1 MPRLQPIKLP
11 IPATSLALLL
21 LSSCVH
27 TPDRELPDR
36 SLSPTIDAGVVD
48 VTIKVPTEL
57 EAMDMRVIYRSK
69 TCTFTDYTAS
79 GIPYD
84 RDGYQQMDLKPI
96 QQEQSRIFEAKVP
109 VNGGG
114 SCNWTLSNVTFGAKY
129 KDTSAFGEG
138 IGSGLPAGMI
148 VIFDDNNSPNGRW
161 DIKADGDL
169 TVVRDYY
176 PWLSERFLGGH
187 TKSMSLITNGY
198 FYLIYKAPDARNV
211 HFEPIL
217 HSQFLTRSVGPK
229 VKAKGNRTIYYYP
242 DGSNSFEAYSWPN
255 HAKLQAIRMAA
266 EAQRQALSDSEG

>member
-1 MPRLQPIKLP
+1 MPRLQQMKFP
-11 IPATSLALLL
+11 IPASILALLL
-21 LSSCVH
+21 LSGCRH
-27 TPDRELPDR
+27 TPGRELPDR
-36 SLSPTIDAGVVD
+36 GLSPTTDAGVVN

-57 EAMDMRVIYRSK
+57 DTMEMRVIYRSK
-69 TCTFTDYTAS
+69 TCTFTDHTAS

-84 RDGYQQMDLKPI
+84 RDGYQRMDLKPI
-96 QQEQSRIFEAKVP
+96 QQEQSRLFEAKVP

-114 SCNWTLSNVTFGAKY
+114 ACNWELSNITFGAEY

-138 IGSGLPAGMI
+138 IASGLPAGMT
-148 VIFDDNNSPNGRW
+148 VIFYDNNSPNGRW
-161 DIKADGDL
+161 DIKVDGDL

-187 TKSMSLITNGY
+187 TKSMSLITNGDY
-198 FYLIYKAPDARNV
+198 YLTYKAPDARNV

-229 VKAKGNRTIYYYP
+229 VKAKGNSTIFYYP
-242 DGSNSFEAYSWPN
+242 DGSNSFEAYVSPN

>member
-1 MPRLQPIKLP
+1 MKLP
-11 IPATSLALLL
+11 IPATILALLL
-21 LSSCVH
+21 LSSCGH

-36 SLSPTIDAGVVD
+36 SLSPSTDAGVVN
-48 VTIKVPTEL
+48 VAIKVPTEL
-57 EAMDMRVIYRSK
+57 ETMDVRVVYRSK
-69 TCTFTDYTAS
+69 TCTITSYSAS

-84 RDGYQQMDLKPI
+84 RDGYQRMDLKPI
-96 QQEQSRIFEAKVP
+96 QQRESRLFEAKVP

-114 SCNWTLSNVTFGAKY
+114 TCNWQLSNITFGAEY

-138 IGSGLPAGMI
+138 IRSGRPAGMI
-148 VIFDDNNSPNGRW
+148 VFFDDNNSPNGRW
-161 DIKADGDL
+161 GIKVDGDL

-187 TKSMSLITNGY
+187 TKSMSLITNGDY
-198 FYLIYKAPDARNV
+198 HLTYKAPDARNV

-217 HSQFLTRSVGPK
+217 HSQFLTRSVGLK
-229 VKAKGNRTIYYYP
+229 VKAKGNRTIFYYP

-255 HAKLQAIRMAA
+255 HSKLQAIRMAA